1 MASAN
6 PASNTSPTKSKADA
20 AVKSTDLTLDCLKVD
35 HSVVAKELAKFRAC
49 EPVTRTLYCREWAQ
63 YIYKRHF
70 AYNAKTQEEMSQLR
84 TISGPGGYKM
94 CIGGPSPDTR
104 EIASSVCT
112 RVSKQ
117 MESYFSEPQRN
128 GPRQGEFLSNL
139 LSECESW
146 QKLPNSMS
154 WLPDYFDPVVFDS
167 FPDAIPL
174 PDDPKDP
181 SQLLDALIIDKSS
194 LSLPSSCFHLLKNLN
209 AEVLASQTQPICG
222 HRKPMAKN
230 PTELDVERKIF
241 ADKFEKV
248 TTVVYSDIE
257 KLLLDV
263 WKDLN
268 ATLSGLKSLM
278 AFWRKEMGP
287 DLILMLSE
295 FCRSNRDK
303 LMGFNEYWSPYA
315 ENFKKKKSTTSVG
328 DIDMAFYQYLDNI
341 REIANSFEKDFM
353 GSRYKSAISLVQSL
367 QTLCGD
373 VLQKKM
379 EDMKRHGVEK
389 FHKAVLDS
397 CSTARN
403 FVLKPEHLEHVQD
416 NVEAVQDKMD
426 VMLKELYE
434 ELDGIKEQ
442 YEKESQKNVVGRLE
456 KIAHREFKKRVKK
469 LESMQ
474 QNLRQNFASEFMA
487 NIFPEQQFAQMAL
500 VTLISVMQEG
510 EQIECDEMDDFMFD
524 FVDENE
530 ELLAQRDDLILD
542 YEEGVH
548 TGRTQLSGL
557 VGKLYLKE
565 GMRIQGDSL
574 ALKRQNS
581 LLKSMG
587 IATDTTDDSSA
598 SPANSGSGSKKKKK
612 KKKNA
617 SSAATADIVQASED
631 TPVVAEM
638 PTTAPPA
645 TSKAIAKA
653 VPVVIKPA
661 PPVPEATKPIAK
673 AEPSKPAAAI
683 PSSQV
688 KIQIAKLPNRPAETI
703 NTDKVNKMVETDN
716 VAGKAPAASKVS
728 TNDSTN
734 VVGSMPPKKT
744 TDPSV
749 SVKQSINGSATIQAA
764 TIAKPVTSKLD
775 RTQKSTASIPQE
787 NKSDSL
793 KPQTHTP
800 RSTAQLVPV
809 PSPKARISSV
819 PLVGNDQPAPTT
831 SPAPLKSKI
840 LFKSNALAELYSP
853 TPAPAPA
860 PAPPIDKL
868 SASPVVANEV
878 INSEKSVDNTWMARP
893 NMPLWGESP
902 NVSFAKAQSPTGASG
917 WGEPEPKATP
927 VLNHLWGQQS
937 NSQQNSQ
944 SCWGEPT
951 HIVADEHET
960 TQMLRSSSTPASSV
974 QSVGENK
981 DVISDMIESNDAE
994 PPITFKLSNL
1004 LEEDQESSPA
1014 SSEKAEWNHPTANET
1029 ARIQNVAGP
1038 TIAEAPEIRPHL
1050 PPGLQMGSSLGS
1062 NVPLIPFDNI
1072 GHQHSNALVSMVNNL
1087 QAENA
1092 QLINALLSV
1101 QQELNTVN
1109 ARYGELIKLARER
1122 EAQKSIEM
1130 EEARR
1135 YALKL
1140 EAKLHLLE
1148 RTENNNSFDFLKR
1161 SNERENGHSHS
1172 HSNDDYGRDD
1182 RSQRQPLS
1190 KPRHQSSVT
1199 GSEGQDRDRRR
1210 NMWRDNRVIKCGN
1223 CGEAG
1228 HKSSD
1233 CQVRVMFPF
1242 SSR

>member
-6 PASNTSPTKSKADA
+6 PASNTSSTKSKADA

-154 WLPDYFDPVVFDS
+154 WLPDYFDPIVFDS

-209 AEVLASQTQPICG
+209 AEVLASQAQPICG

-241 ADKFEKV
+241 TDKFEKV
-248 TTVVYSDIE
+248 TKVVYSDIE
-257 KLLLDV
+257 KLLLNV

-287 DLILMLSE
+287 DLILELSE

-315 ENFKKKKSTTSVG
+315 ENFKKKKSTTSVD

-341 REIANSFEKDFM
+341 REITNSFEKDFM
-353 GSRYKSAISLVQSL
+353 GLRYKSAISLVQSL

-426 VMLKELYE
+426 VMLKELYD
-434 ELDGIKEQ
+434 ELDSVKEQ

-598 SPANSGSGSKKKKK
+598 SPASSGSGSKKKKK

-617 SSAATADIVQASED
+617 SSAATADIVQVSED
-631 TPVVAEM
+631 TPVVAET

-673 AEPSKPAAAI
+673 AEPGKPAAAI

-688 KIQIAKLPNRPAETI
+688 KIQIAKLRNGPAETI
-703 NTDKVNKMVETDN
+703 NADKVNKVVETDN
-716 VAGKAPAASKVS
+716 VAGKVPAASKDS

-734 VVGSMPPKKT
+734 VIGLMPAKKT
-744 TDPSV
+744 ADPSV
-749 SVKQSINGSATIQAA
+749 SVKQSTNVSATIQAA

-775 RTQKSTASIPQE
+775 RTQKSIASIPPE
-787 NKSDSL
+787 NKSGSL

-809 PSPKARISSV
+809 TSPKARISSV
-819 PLVGNDQPAPTT
+819 PLVGNDQPAPKT

-840 LFKSNALAELYSP
+840 LFKSNALAELHSP

-860 PAPPIDKL
+860 SAPPIDKP

-902 NVSFAKAQSPTGASG
+902 KVSFAKAQSPTGASG

-937 NSQQNSQ
+937 NSPQNSQ

-981 DVISDMIESNDAE
+981 DVISDNLESNDAE

-1004 LEEDQESSPA
+1004 LEEDQESIPA
-1014 SSEKAEWNHPTANET
+1014 NSEKVEWNHPTANET

-1038 TIAEAPEIRPHL
+1038 TIAEASEIRPHL
-1050 PPGLQMGSSLGS
+1050 PPGLQMGGSLGS

-1087 QAENA
+1087 QAENS

-1161 SNERENGHSHS
+1161 SNEREKGHSHS
-1172 HSNDDYGRDD
+1172 HLNDDYGRDD
-1182 RSQRQPLS
+1182 RFQRQPLS